1 MISNYVKVIQGIRGF
16 LSTPPSV
23 PQPRVYIVLPC
34 PPPPAPTS
42 RVVPR
47 SALVFACLNAYS
59 FSSLTLLRPLRP
71 LRRLRPLRPLAPYIQ
86 HPEVVH
92 VPPRDPPARRHAD
105 LRKDPC
111 GGKLSRSTWSHR
123 TQSRTSNKRWSRG
136 SEWPRWRSSKRVH
149 CLCMVVLTRPVL
161 YRPPIAS
168 HCAR

>member
-1 MISNYVKVIQGIRGF
+1 MASSQ
-16 LSTPPSV
+16 
-23 PQPRVYIVLPC
+23 
-34 PPPPAPTS
+34 PPPLSSSLMYTLCSLVPPPRTHKSCCPTQ
-42 RVVPR
+42 RL
-47 SALVFACLNAYS
+47 AFACLHAYS

-71 LRRLRPLRPLAPYIQ
+71 LRRLRPLRLLAPYIQ